1 VVAVVEVVVDR
12 RFGDVSSSSIEPMW
26 IGYPTCSFGDPL
38 GPGSKAVRARGR
50 RRKILP
56 RRAKIH
62 SSGFPE
68 SHERLRALV
77 QAIIERETSSLSH
90 GARRMGL

>member
-1 VVAVVEVVVDR
+1 METDV
-12 RFGDVSSSSIEPMW
+12 GDVSSSSIEPMW
-26 IGYPTCSFGDPL
+26 IGYPTCSVGDPL
-38 GPGSKAVRARGR
+38 ARVR
-50 RRKILP
+50 RRCGP
-56 RRAKIH
+56 EVVAERSFHGRAKIH
-62 SSGFPE
+62 SSGFPG